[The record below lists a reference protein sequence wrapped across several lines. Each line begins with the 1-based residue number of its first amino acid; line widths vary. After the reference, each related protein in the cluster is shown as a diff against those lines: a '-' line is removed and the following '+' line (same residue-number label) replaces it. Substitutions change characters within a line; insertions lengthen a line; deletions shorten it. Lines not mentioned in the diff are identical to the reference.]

1 MSELPKEPE
10 QLEQLQQQNLLARLG
25 LEFTLHVHLSD
36 GTIKDIH
43 CVGSNIKI
51 EKEQDHDDLRS

>member
-10 QLEQLQQQNLLARLG
+10 ELEQLQQQNLLARLV
-25 LEFTLHVHLSD
+25 LEFTLTVHLAD
-36 GTIKDIH
+36 GTTKEIK

>member
-1 MSELPKEPE
+1 MSDIPKEPE
-10 QLEQLQQQNLLARLG
+10 PLEQLQQQNLLARLG
-25 LEFTLHVHLSD
+25 LEFTLTVHLAD
-36 GTIKDIH
+36 GTTKEIK

>member
-1 MSELPKEPE
+1 MSDLPQEPE

-25 LEFTLHVHLSD
+25 LKFTLTVHMAD
-36 GTIKDIH
+36 GTTKDIP